1 MAITLNNG
9 FKMPIVG
16 LSVWRMEGKD
26 IRDLIINAI
35 KIGYGHFDCADHGHV
50 VDAGRDSLKKLQL
63 DYLDLYLV
71 HFAMHIWHTNALTL
85 SMKLPN
91 QLIIYST
98 LVVKWVAEWFIV
110 SYIHATV
117 RGTGSALDEDG
128 VLEIDTTYLI
138 RNHPACYGRSSCS
151 NYDIF
156 LTRDCL
162 AYAKLKPAHIL
173 LSRRCCGQHRMVR
186 HCSCLDD
193 PVLKGLAEK
202 YKKTVAQ
209 IVLKW
214 GMQRNTVVIP
224 KTSKLERLKENY
236 QISQEFTM

>member
-1 MAITLNNG
+1 MPSRLAI
-9 FKMPIVG
+9 
-16 LSVWRMEGKD
+16 
-26 IRDLIINAI
+26 
-35 KIGYGHFDCADHGHV
+35 GHFDCA
-50 VDAGRDSLKKLQL
+50 
-63 DYLDLYLV
+63 
-71 HFAMHIWHTNALTL
+71 
-85 SMKLPN
+85 
-91 QLIIYST
+91 
-98 LVVKWVAEWFIV
+98 
-110 SYIHATV
+110 V

-128 VLEIDTTYLI
+128 VLEIDTTSLI
-138 RNHPACYGRSSCS
+138 RNHLACYGRSSCS

-173 LSRRCCGQHRMVR
+173 LPRRCCGQHRMAR
-186 HCSCLDD
+186 HRSCLDD
-193 PVLKGLAEK
+193 PVLKISEIYLIGLAEK

-236 QISQEFTM
+236 QVFEFGESKEDMDMIKSMDRKYRTDQPAKFWGIDLYA